1 MNARNQH
8 YIRPENFRS
17 AIRLADSKLALKLK
31 LDSEGLPL
39 SKTLAVIKTR
49 QELFN
54 FDWSQLPDTFVVKP
68 NRGFG
73 GEGILIAYGRRK
85 DGDWVKTNSEIISQ
99 QNLAKHIQNIL
110 DGNFSLS
117 HVPDIA
123 MFEERIEPYKRLKP
137 YCYKG
142 IADIR
147 VIVYHKVPVM
157 AMLRLP
163 TKESGGRANLHLG
176 GVGVGIDIA
185 TGITTHAICHNRL
198 INFLPDSRLVLRGLK
213 TPHWKSILKL
223 AGQAQ
228 DVSGLGFAGIDIA
241 LDKEKGPIILE
252 VNARPGLSIQIA
264 NLSPLGQRLQRVKG
278 LKIKSV
284 KRGIRI
290 AQDLWGGEVEE
301 EIEDVSG
308 KKMIGVSEIVAVL
321 DSRGNKHQ
329 VMAKIDTGANRTSI
343 CRTLVKKLCLDT
355 KEIDQKKVR
364 SASGQEER
372 PIIPLSFIM
381 DEQLIETEAFISD
394 REEMKYDLIIGRRDL
409 KRYLIDPSSYIAQRE
424 RIQREEIKARLKEE

>member
-1 MNARNQH
+1 M
-8 YIRPENFRS
+8 
-17 AIRLADSKLALKLK
+17 
-31 LDSEGLPL
+31 
-39 SKTLAVIKTR
+39 
-49 QELFN
+49 
-54 FDWSQLPDTFVVKP
+54 
-68 NRGFG
+68 
-73 GEGILIAYGRRK
+73 
-85 DGDWVKTNSEIISQ
+85 
-99 QNLAKHIQNIL
+99 
-110 DGNFSLS
+110 
-117 HVPDIA
+117 
-123 MFEERIEPYKRLKP
+123 
-137 YCYKG
+137 
-142 IADIR
+142 
-147 VIVYHKVPVM
+147 
-157 AMLRLP
+157 
-163 TKESGGRANLHLG
+163 HLG

-198 INFLPDSRLVLRGLK
+198 INFLPGTRLVLKGLK
-213 TPHWKSILKL
+213 MPHWKSILKL

-264 NLSPLGQRLQRVKG
+264 NLSPLGQRLRRVKG
-278 LKIKSV
+278 LKIKSI

-424 RIQREEIKARLKEE
+424 QIQREEIKARLKEE